1 MSELAVAVWRHM
13 ATWIWA
19 GAGSGGDLF
28 SWRHQAITWT
38 VLIYYDPGCPLA
50 FRCEWLEKKKTL
62 FVNSFSYVVMKSV
75 FLKNRGLVTSMGG
88 TEL

>member
-50 FRCEWLEKKKTL
+50 FRCEWLEKKKL
-62 FVNSFSYVVMKSV
+62 FSLTHFNMS
-75 FLKNRGLVTSMGG
+75 
-88 TEL
+88 